1 MVDVVQIQDVII
13 YEVQNVQL
21 LAVPNK
27 GDVQTVFENDTLQV
41 IQNEQQ
47 EIFIKVNNFQY
58 QLFQETPIYLTAYQT
73 HRSYIFPCIQVNYA
87 VLLSNNTP
95 NYEDIYDCLDQIL
108 SSLSNLIYNQGQ
120 KEQKLD
126 SIRKSQILLKSSEQN
141 LTPEGENQIQEY
153 QTPMGDD
160 KSYDNHTPQGN
171 DEVEM
176 INDQIKNN
184 QSIQE
189 QQLQMKLVQQS
200 QELQQKNSQQED
212 NKKNPQSSNSIAK
225 YIGLGGSF
233 ISKGIQVG
241 AGVVHSGIQMTG
253 NFFEKKIKKN
263 KDIKVSNSTKNAI
276 KLIKTFSG
284 RVIEVTSLAASQI
297 INASIKISS
306 MAISAITNK
315 IDGPSAK
322 TQNQS
327 FQYLRGVAQASLQA
341 TSSIL
346 DNLDQAADKIGKQIN
361 ESVTQVVQKKFGDDA
376 AEIVN
381 DGVQVALNV
390 NGAYRNINQLAV
402 QKVMIKTAKESIKQV
417 I

>member
-1 MVDVVQIQDVII
+1 MVDIVINQDIII
-13 YEVQNVQL
+13 YEVQNVKL

-27 GDVQTVFENDTLQV
+27 ADVQTVFENDTLQV

-47 EIFIKVNNFQY
+47 EIFIKVNSFQY

-87 VLLSNNTP
+87 VLLSNNSP
-95 NYEDIYDCLDQIL
+95 NHEDIYDCLEQIL
-108 SSLSNLIYNQGQ
+108 TSLSNLIYNQGQ

-126 SIRKSQILLKSSEQN
+126 SIRKSQMLLKSGEPN
-141 LTPEGENQIQEY
+141 LTPEGDNQIQESS
-153 QTPMGDD
+153 TPMGDD
-160 KSYDNHTPQGN
+160 KSCDYNTPQGN
-171 DEVEM
+171 EEVEM
-176 INDQIKNN
+176 INYQIKNKQN
-184 QSIQE
+184 IQE

-200 QELQQKNSQQED
+200 QELLKQNSQQEES
-212 NKKNPQSSNSIAK
+212 KKNPQNSNSIAK

-253 NFFEKKIKKN
+253 NFFEKQINKKN
-263 KDIKVSNSTKNAI
+263 NIKVNDSTKNAI

-284 RVIEVTSLAASQI
+284 RVIQVTSLAASQI
-297 INASIKISS
+297 INTSIQISS

-315 IDGPSAK
+315 IDRPSTN

-327 FQYLRGVAQASLQA
+327 FQYLREVASASLQA

-346 DNLDQAADKIGKQIN
+346 DNLDQSADKIGKQIN
-361 ESVTQVVQKKFGDDA
+361 ETATQIVQKKFGDDA

-390 NGAYRNINQLAV
+390 NGAYRNINQLAI
-402 QKVMIKTAKESIKQV
+402 QKVAIKTAKESIKQF

>member
-1 MVDVVQIQDVII
+1 MVDAVQIQDLII
-13 YEVQNVQL
+13 YEVQNVKL

-27 GDVQTVFENDTLQV
+27 GDVQVVFDSDTLQV

-87 VLLSNNTP
+87 VLLSNNTN

-108 SSLSNLIYNQGQ
+108 SSLSNLIYNDGQ
-120 KEQKLD
+120 KEKKLD
-126 SIRKSQILLKSSEQN
+126 SIRKSQILLKSVDNN
-141 LTPEGENQIQEY
+141 LTPEGDNQIQEY
-153 QTPMGDD
+153 MTPMGED
-160 KSYDNHTPQGN
+160 SQTPQGYE
-171 DEVEM
+171 EVEK
-176 INDQIKNN
+176 INDQIKND
-184 QSIQE
+184 QSVQE
-189 QQLQMKLVQQS
+189 KQLEMKLVQQS
-200 QELQQKNSQQED
+200 QELLQQQNSQLEESKQ
-212 NKKNPQSSNSIAK
+212 NPKTSNSIAK
-225 YIGLGGSF
+225 FIGLGGSF
-233 ISKGIQVG
+233 ISKGIQVS

-253 NFFEKKIKKN
+253 NFFEKKINKKN
-263 KDIKVSNSTKNAI
+263 NIKVNDSTKNAI

-284 RVIEVTSLAASQI
+284 RVIQVTSLAASQI

-315 IDGPSAK
+315 IDKPSAQS
-322 TQNQS
+322 QNQS
-327 FQYLRGVAQASLQA
+327 FQYLRDIASASIQT

-346 DNLDQAADKIGKQIN
+346 DNFDQAADKIAKQIN

-390 NGAYRNINQLAV
+390 NGAYRNINQLAL
-402 QKVMIKTAKESIKQV
+402 QKVAIKTAKESIKQV
-417 I
+417 M